1 MWLLSLML
9 WFLCAEG
16 IAYDPLM
23 LKHQC
28 ICGNST
34 THPEH
39 AGRIQSIW
47 SRLQETGLL
56 NKCEVILNWL
66 HSFTYWNKSC
76 REASIDLGT
85 SRKMLILRHKH
96 PDGLAINDTHCIPLL
111 TCLWA
116 GHTVGTQSVWC
127 TEQLHD
133 VCMILLQHFFGT
145 PDSILV
151 SK

>member
-1 MWLLSLML
+1 MHSKACLTHPLLRFPCLT
-9 WFLCAEG
+9 G

-56 NKCEVILNWL
+56 NKCEVILNWP
-66 HSFTYWNKSC
+66 HSFPYVNKSC
-76 REASIDLGT
+76 EEARIHPSG
-85 SRKMLILRHKH
+85 SGKMWTTQGKHWLTMWRRHKW
-96 PDGLAINDTHCIPLL
+96 PS
-111 TCLWA
+111 CLWA
-116 GHTVGTQSVWC
+116 GRTVGSPCLVDRAAVPSLQCVSP
-127 TEQLHD
+127 QLS
-133 VCMILLQHFFGT
+133 CGKW
-145 PDSILV
+145 SIA
-151 SK
+151 